1 MSSKENRMP
10 DTRPSF
16 PLTVSCAPPARPG
29 RPAGVARLLLGA
41 LAVVGVLL
49 ALPEAAQAKASPSP
63 APATGHPAQPSLS
76 ITVTDNVTKAAPGE
90 TLAYTVTVSNDGDA
104 ASGQVPVK
112 LTLPGGVEFASAD
125 NGGTSEQGAVVW
137 KVTVPAAGHLT
148 LTARGTVG
156 TPAAGLN
163 GLAGVACLE
172 AGPANMLCS
181 SDIDQIPGR
190 RDVHAVTRAGGHTI
204 TPIWRRW
211 WVLGTP
217 VALAVIVGLALVF
230 LLRRRQRTRTA
241 GGGPAL

>member
-1 MSSKENRMP
+1 MP
-10 DTRPSF
+10 DSRPPS
-16 PLTVSCAPPARPG
+16 PLTETSAVAAG
-29 RPAGVARLLLGA
+29 RVRAAAAARLLPGL
-41 LAVVGVLL
+41 LAAVAVLL
-49 ALPEAAQAKASPSP
+49 ALPVAAQAKGSPSP
-63 APATGHPAQPSLS
+63 VASHPSQPSLS
-76 ITVTDNVTKAAPGE
+76 ITVTDSVTEAAPGE

-163 GLAGVACLE
+163 GLAGVACVD

-190 RDVHAVTRAGGHTI
+190 HDVHAVTRAGGHTI

-217 VALAVIVGLALVF
+217 VALAVVVGLALVF
-230 LLRRRQRTRTA
+230 VLRRRQRTRTA